1 MHYINRKPVI
11 HTICSAVLMVCA
23 CTAQAQVNPPYDD
36 DVYSEDL
43 QLAQTTAESDP
54 PSDAPAP
61 VPVGKAPQADVR
73 QPEVGAI
80 FEQPGVLIQPGHFV
94 LEPSLQYG
102 YSSSNRV
109 ALIGYTVI
117 PAILIGLVDVR
128 EVKRNTMVAALSG
141 RVGLTKR
148 LELEMRVPYAYRSDD
163 TVSREV
169 GSGAATD
176 DVFSANGSGLGDV
189 ELALRYQLNEGGTDK
204 PFYIGGLR
212 YKSRTGRDPFEVA
225 TQCSPRCD
233 TTNATGSGLPTA
245 LPTGS
250 GFNSLQA
257 SLTMLYPSDPAVF
270 FGSVSY
276 THNYQ
281 RDDVSLT
288 LLNGQQELL
297 GTIAPGAVLGFNFG
311 MSLALNEKSSFSI
324 GYDHSMVDRTR
335 QNGEVVP
342 GSVVSQLGTL
352 LLGYSHRLNSS
363 TSLNLSVGAGLTRDT
378 PDVTVTVRLPIT
390 F

>member
-36 DVYSEDL
+36 EVYSEEL
-43 QLAQTTAESDP
+43 QLAQATAESDP

-61 VPVGKAPQADVR
+61 VPVGKAPQADVL

-342 GSVVSQLGTL
+342 GSVVTQLGTL
-352 LLGYSHRLNSS
+352 LLGYSHRLSSS